1 MKIGMDIDKKRQ
13 NALEKINETWFFES
27 WLFEKINK
35 VNKPL
40 ARLIKKKRE
49 WLEINKVRNDREIAT
64 DITKIQ
70 KKNENTRKTIPT
82 IFTK

>member
-1 MKIGMDIDKKRQ
+1 MDIDKKRQ

-40 ARLIKKKRE
+40 PNQANLCNEER
-49 WLEINKVRNDREIAT
+49 KV
-64 DITKIQ
+64 
-70 KKNENTRKTIPT
+70 
-82 IFTK
+82 